1 MSEKNEFDFEK
12 DQNTNIDV
20 TGGTGMDT
28 NENENSVQETVQQ
41 TGENGFVMSV
51 QPQPQNENQN
61 QNQNNN
67 PNNNQYNFWQ
77 QQSAGMGQQQYGY
90 NNANYFTNQQQQP
103 TPPQKKKKEYKLLKN
118 VGKAALVGI
127 VAGVGFCGV
136 VLGSN
141 KLGIIDKQNNTVLTK
156 SSNNTIEAT
165 VVSSGGAVNAPN
177 NLTEVVNK
185 CMPSIVSINSTITS
199 TYNSYFGSY
208 NQDETGSGS
217 GIILK
222 ISDDEILIVTNNHV
236 ISDAK
241 KIMVGFNGASEDD
254 MVQATVKGTDSTRDL
269 AVVLVKTKDV
279 PKNIL
284 KNITAAEIGSSDDMQ
299 VGQMAI
305 AIGNALGYGQSMT
318 VGYISAK
325 DRTVAVDEG
334 TNMTLLQTD
343 AAINPGN
350 SGGALLNSDGQ
361 VIGINSAKY
370 ADTSV
375 EGMGFAI
382 PISDAISVINDLMDR
397 EVLTDDEK
405 GYLGIS
411 GTNITESDQQ
421 QMPNIPVGIYVRE
434 VSEDGAAKDAGI
446 MVGDIIVGIGDEEI
460 TTIKELSEK
469 VNSYR
474 VGTKITLKIKR
485 NENGKY
491 KEKKIKVTLKG
502 KDTLNSISGSDS
514 SSNSSQD
521 NSSDSNNNNGSNG
534 NNGSQGNNG
543 NNGDNG
549 NNGNSGNN
557 GSQGN
562 SSEDDMQNFYNYFF
576 GGSGN

>member
-12 DQNTNIDV
+12 DHNTNIDV
-20 TGGTGMDT
+20 TGGIGMDT
-28 NENENSVQETVQQ
+28 NEKENSVQDTVQQ

-51 QPQPQNENQN
+51 QPQPQN
-61 QNQNNN
+61 QNNN

-77 QQSAGMGQQQYGY
+77 QQSGGMGQQQYGY

-284 KNITAAEIGSSDDMQ
+284 KNITAAEIGNSDDMK

-411 GTNITESDQQ
+411 GINITESDQQ

-434 VSEDGAAKDAGI
+434 VSDDGAAKDAGI
-446 MVGDIIVGIGDEEI
+446 VAGDIIVGIGDEEI
-460 TTIKELSEK
+460 TTIEELSEK

-474 VGTKITLKIKR
+474 VGTKITLKVKR
-485 NENGKY
+485 SENGKY

-502 KDTLNSISGSDS
+502 KDTLNSISGND
-514 SSNSSQD
+514 SNSNNSKG
-521 NSSDSNNNNGSNG
+521 NSSDNNNSNNGSNG
-534 NNGSQGNNG
+534 N
-543 NNGDNG
+543 NG

-557 GSQGN
+557 GNNGSQ
-562 SSEDDMQNFYNYFF
+562 SSPSEDDMQNFYNYFF

>member
-1 MSEKNEFDFEK
+1 
-12 DQNTNIDV
+12 
-20 TGGTGMDT
+20 
-28 NENENSVQETVQQ
+28 
-41 TGENGFVMSV
+41 
-51 QPQPQNENQN
+51 
-61 QNQNNN
+61 
-67 PNNNQYNFWQ
+67 
-77 QQSAGMGQQQYGY
+77 
-90 NNANYFTNQQQQP
+90 
-103 TPPQKKKKEYKLLKN
+103 
-118 VGKAALVGI
+118 
-127 VAGVGFCGV
+127 
-136 VLGSN
+136 
-141 KLGIIDKQNNTVLTK
+141 
-156 SSNNTIEAT
+156 
-165 VVSSGGAVNAPN
+165 
-177 NLTEVVNK
+177 
-185 CMPSIVSINSTITS
+185 
-199 TYNSYFGSY
+199 
-208 NQDETGSGS
+208 
-217 GIILK
+217 
-222 ISDDEILIVTNNHV
+222 
-236 ISDAK
+236 
-241 KIMVGFNGASEDD
+241 
-254 MVQATVKGTDSTRDL
+254 
-269 AVVLVKTKDV
+269 
-279 PKNIL
+279 
-284 KNITAAEIGSSDDMQ
+284 
-299 VGQMAI
+299 
-305 AIGNALGYGQSMT
+305 
-318 VGYISAK
+318 
-325 DRTVAVDEG
+325 
-334 TNMTLLQTD
+334 
-343 AAINPGN
+343 
-350 SGGALLNSDGQ
+350 
-361 VIGINSAKY
+361 
-370 ADTSV
+370 
-375 EGMGFAI
+375 MGFAI

-502 KDTLNSISGSDS
+502 KDTLKSISGSDS

-576 GGSGN
+576 GESGN

>member
-20 TGGTGMDT
+20 TGGTDMDT

-51 QPQPQNENQN
+51 QPQHQNEK

-77 QQSAGMGQQQYGY
+77 QQSGGMGQQQYGY

-521 NSSDSNNNNGSNG
+521 NSSDSNNNGSNG

-543 NNGDNG
+543 NSGNNG
-549 NNGNSGNN
+549 NNGNSGSN

>member
-1 MSEKNEFDFEK
+1 
-12 DQNTNIDV
+12 
-20 TGGTGMDT
+20 MDT

-51 QPQPQNENQN
+51 QPQPQNEK

-77 QQSAGMGQQQYGY
+77 QQSGGMGQQQYGY

-502 KDTLNSISGSDS
+502 KDTLKSISGSDS

-576 GGSGN
+576 GESGN

>member
-20 TGGTGMDT
+20 TGGTDMDT

-51 QPQPQNENQN
+51 QPQPQNEK

-77 QQSAGMGQQQYGY
+77 QQSGGMGQQQYGY

-543 NNGDNG
+543 NSGNNG

>member
-20 TGGTGMDT
+20 TGGTDMDT

-51 QPQPQNENQN
+51 QPQPQNEK

-77 QQSAGMGQQQYGY
+77 QQSGGMGQQQYGY

-521 NSSDSNNNNGSNG
+521 NSSDSNNNGSNG

-543 NNGDNG
+543 NSGNNG

>member
-20 TGGTGMDT
+20 TGGTDMDT

-51 QPQPQNENQN
+51 QPQPQNEK

-77 QQSAGMGQQQYGY
+77 QQSGGMGQQQYGY

-474 VGTKITLKIKR
+474 D
-485 NENGKY
+485 ENGKY

-502 KDTLNSISGSDS
+502 KDTLKSISGSDS

-576 GGSGN
+576 GESGN

>member
-20 TGGTGMDT
+20 TGGTDMDT

-51 QPQPQNENQN
+51 QPQPQNEK

-77 QQSAGMGQQQYGY
+77 QQSGGMGQQQYGY

-103 TPPQKKKKEYKLLKN
+103 TPPQKKKREYKLLKN

-141 KLGIIDKQNNTVLTK
+141 KFGIIDKQNNTVLTK

-241 KIMVGFNGASEDD
+241 KIMVSFNGASEDD

-434 VSEDGAAKDAGI
+434 VSEDGAAKDSGI

-502 KDTLNSISGSDS
+502 KDTLKSISGSDS

-543 NNGDNG
+543 NSG
-549 NNGNSGNN
+549 NNGNNGNN

>member
-20 TGGTGMDT
+20 TGGTDMDT

-51 QPQPQNENQN
+51 QPQPQNEK

-77 QQSAGMGQQQYGY
+77 QQSGGMGQQQYGY

-521 NSSDSNNNNGSNG
+521 NSSDSNNNGSNG

-543 NNGDNG
+543 NSGNNG

-576 GGSGN
+576 GESGN

>member
-20 TGGTGMDT
+20 TGGTDMDT

-51 QPQPQNENQN
+51 QPQPQNEK

-77 QQSAGMGQQQYGY
+77 QQSGGMGQQQYGY

-491 KEKKIKVTLKG
+491 KEKKVKVTLKG
-502 KDTLNSISGSDS
+502 KDTLKSISGSDS

-576 GGSGN
+576 GESGN

>member
-12 DQNTNIDV
+12 DHNTNIDV
-20 TGGTGMDT
+20 TGGIGMDT
-28 NENENSVQETVQQ
+28 NEKENSVQDTVQQ

-51 QPQPQNENQN
+51 QPQPQN
-61 QNQNNN
+61 QNNN

-77 QQSAGMGQQQYGY
+77 QQSGGMGQQQYGY

-284 KNITAAEIGSSDDMQ
+284 KNITAAEIGNSDDMK

-411 GTNITESDQQ
+411 GINITESDQQ

-434 VSEDGAAKDAGI
+434 VSDDGAAKDAGI
-446 MVGDIIVGIGDEEI
+446 VAGDIIVGIGDEEI
-460 TTIKELSEK
+460 TTIEELSEK

-474 VGTKITLKIKR
+474 VGTKITLKVKR
-485 NENGKY
+485 SENGKY

-502 KDTLNSISGSDS
+502 KDTLNSISGND
-514 SSNSSQD
+514 SNSNNSKG
-521 NSSDSNNNNGSNG
+521 NSSDSNNSNNGSNG
-534 NNGSQGNNG
+534 N
-543 NNGDNG
+543 NG

-557 GSQGN
+557 GNNGSQ
-562 SSEDDMQNFYNYFF
+562 SSPSEDDMQNFYNYFF

>member
-20 TGGTGMDT
+20 TGGTDMDT

-51 QPQPQNENQN
+51 QPQPQNEK

-77 QQSAGMGQQQYGY
+77 QQSGGMGQQQYGY

-502 KDTLNSISGSDS
+502 KDTLKSISGSDS

-576 GGSGN
+576 GESGN

>member
-20 TGGTGMDT
+20 TGGTDMDT

-51 QPQPQNENQN
+51 QPQPQNEK

-77 QQSAGMGQQQYGY
+77 QQSGGMGQQQYGY

-521 NSSDSNNNNGSNG
+521 NSSDSNNNGSNG